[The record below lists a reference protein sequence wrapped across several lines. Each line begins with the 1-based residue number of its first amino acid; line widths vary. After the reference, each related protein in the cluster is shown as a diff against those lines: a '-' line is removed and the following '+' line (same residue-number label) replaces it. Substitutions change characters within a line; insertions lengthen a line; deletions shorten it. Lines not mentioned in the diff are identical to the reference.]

1 MASTDEIAAESA
13 TDWDLVRS
21 GPEFTELRRRMRRFV
36 VPVTAVFSSW
46 YVGYVLLADFAHGF
60 MATKL
65 LGNLNVGLVLGI
77 LQFASTFLITG
88 LYLRYAA
95 KKLDP
100 LAERIRAE
108 HEGAGDE

>member
-21 GPEFTELRRRMRRFV
+21 GPEFTELKRRLRRFV
-36 VPVTAVFSSW
+36 VPVTVGFLGW
-46 YVGYVLLADFAHGF
+46 YVAYVVLADFAHGF

-65 LGNLNVGLVLGI
+65 FGNVNVGLVLGI
-77 LQFASTFLITG
+77 LQFVSTFVITG

-108 HEGAGDE
+108 HERTSR